1 MSHNRSN
8 LCEIIKVVT
17 LGTVDA
23 VTDRRTEAVTNG
35 RLEAVLLRSFDVA
48 TEGTTETVTNGRLI
62 MKEQSAD

>member
-1 MSHNRSN
+1 MADKQKQNRS
-8 LCEIIKVVT
+8 IHT
-17 LGTVDA
+17 YFDAVDA
-23 VTDRRTEAVTNG
+23 VTDRRTEAVTDG